1 MTDYLLIRSPRT
13 TIQISVLPDRTVEVR
28 APLFAPQQKIDEVVA
43 SHERWIQKR
52 ITSSA
57 PITTIPVHHAY
68 VAGETIKYLGRPY
81 ILRVVQE
88 NKNSASG
95 HPAEVRENA
104 RRISET
110 KVHNVHIEGSYII
123 VQIKDGLPEPQKVR
137 SVQKKIE
144 AWQHQQALEVFSEML
159 EKCWN
164 KFHAQYP
171 KAQKPEL
178 HLRTMKTRWGSLSQ
192 PRGRNSAAHMTLN
205 TLLICAEPYCIEQVV
220 YHELCHLIHADHS
233 RAFYESLE
241 LFVPDWKKTKQILE
255 ETFSE

>member
-28 APLFAPQQKIDEVVA
+28 APLFAPQQRIDEVVA
-43 SHERWIQKR
+43 NHERWIQKR

-81 ILRVVQE
+81 TLRIVPE
-88 NKNSASG
+88 NQKAVS
-95 HPAEVRENA
+95 
-104 RRISET
+104 
-110 KVHNVHIEGSYII
+110 IEGAYII
-123 VQIKDGLPEPQKVR
+123 VQIKSALPDPQKVR

-220 YHELCHLIHADHS
+220 YHELCHLVHADHS
-233 RAFYESLE
+233 RSFYESLE

-255 ETFSE
+255 ETFI